1 MSFTQVTRYVAVGV
15 INTCTGLLVI
25 YALKLFA
32 GLGDVGANVL
42 GYAVGMSVSFSLNR
56 KWTFGYLGN
65 YWASGLRFL
74 VTMIISYGLNLLT
87 VLLALHVLGLNS
99 YVAQML
105 GVPPFTMASYLL
117 CKYWVFSPNTA
128 FGQSRS
134 LGP

>member
-65 YWASGLRFL
+65 YWASGFRFL
-74 VTMIISYGLNLLT
+74 VAMIVSYGLNLLT
-87 VLLALHVLGLNS
+87 VLLALHALGLNS

-105 GVPPFTMASYLL
+105 GVPPFTIASYLL
-117 CKYWVFSPNTA
+117 CKYWVFNPNMA
-128 FGQSRS
+128 IGHSRP
-134 LGP
+134 LEP